1 MAAITQHRP
10 HGALAGVPYGTLSGK
25 TAAVVVDEI
34 ESRPHKGRKGEKEP
48 RVLEEEYELFYLIM
62 AIAAGS
68 SEFLH

>member
-1 MAAITQHRP
+1 VAI
-10 HGALAGVPYGTLSGK
+10 GVNWAEVWKPVWKAVWT
-25 TAAVVVDEI
+25 TTPPVVVDEI

-48 RVLEEEYELFYLIM
+48 RVLEEEMELFYLIM

>member
-1 MAAITQHRP
+1 MADTAITFWAP
-10 HGALAGVPYGTLSGK
+10 GIWADDFWAAGFWSS
-25 TAAVVVDEI
+25 ADET